1 MVNAK
6 VHVNGVTYELPRPY
20 DSQSIADLASRI
32 EPTSGPSAS
41 EGQQFLR
48 VGHVAPA
55 VQRLDVLIDG
65 ASTSLTI
72 RLDRVWASAAW
83 LIG

>member
-20 DSQSIADLASRI
+20 DSQSIADLAARI
-32 EPTSGPSAS
+32 EPKS
-41 EGQQFLR
+41 EPAAHDGQQSQPFEQ
-48 VGHVAPA
+48 VGAP

-65 ASTSLTI
+65 VSTSLTI

-83 LIG
+83 LID

>member
-6 VHVNGVTYELPRPY
+6 VHVDGVTYELPRPY
-20 DSQSIADLASRI
+20 DSQSIADLATRI
-32 EPTSGPSAS
+32 EPKPGPAARDGHQPQPFEQVSA
-41 EGQQFLR
+41 
-48 VGHVAPA
+48 P

-65 ASTSLTI
+65 LSTSLAI

-83 LIG
+83 LIS